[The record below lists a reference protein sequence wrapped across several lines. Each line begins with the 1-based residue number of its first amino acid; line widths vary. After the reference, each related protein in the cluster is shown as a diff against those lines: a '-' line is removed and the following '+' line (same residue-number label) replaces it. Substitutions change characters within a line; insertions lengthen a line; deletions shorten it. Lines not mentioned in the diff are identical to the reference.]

1 MSIGHVQ
8 QNTLVLLS
16 SLNVDHASKLV
27 HSAPEHFTNM
37 TKYKPFIEELK
48 KNKYQKLNIS
58 V

>member
-8 QNTLVLLS
+8 QDTLVLLS
-16 SLNVDHASKLV
+16 SLNDHASKLV
-27 HSAPEHFTNM
+27 HSALERFTNM